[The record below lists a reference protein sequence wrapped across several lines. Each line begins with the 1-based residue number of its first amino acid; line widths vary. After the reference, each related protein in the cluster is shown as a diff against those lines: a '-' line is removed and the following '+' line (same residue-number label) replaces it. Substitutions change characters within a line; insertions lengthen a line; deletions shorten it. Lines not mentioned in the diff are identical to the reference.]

1 MRSGDAGRPKAG
13 RENFEMLMAREID
26 RDSMVKPV
34 GITRWIVI
42 ACTFMIAA
50 VSYLDRNNI
59 SIAASSL
66 QREFGLTNI
75 QLGTVFSAF
84 ILGYALTQPVAGR
97 IADRFGAARVIGLA
111 ILWWSVFTALLPMVP
126 SGLHLSL
133 AMLLAVRLLLGIGEA
148 IIFPASNRLVANWIP
163 SQERGVANGLI
174 FAGVGV
180 GGASAPPLITFVMLS
195 HSWRWA
201 FWLCALIGIAA
212 GLLWVLLVRNSPAE
226 SRRVSAAELAYIQA
240 GLPTHADR
248 GRAAGWLDIA
258 GDRHV
263 LTLTL
268 SYFCYGYVAYIFF
281 TWFFKY
287 LSDVRGLNLK
297 SSALY
302 ATLPFIAM
310 ALASWLGGLTSDK
323 LVAPM
328 GKRFARCGVAGLS
341 MLAASIFVFIAAQVA
356 DARVAALVLAGG
368 AGALYFAQSAFWA
381 ISADIGGPSAG
392 LLSGLMNM
400 GCQLGGVVTAALTP
414 VLANSFGWTASFVIT
429 AGVALIGAASWV
441 FIDPFHH
448 VRSRTT

>member
-1 MRSGDAGRPKAG
+1 
-13 RENFEMLMAREID
+13 
-26 RDSMVKPV
+26 
-34 GITRWIVI
+34 
-42 ACTFMIAA
+42 
-50 VSYLDRNNI
+50 
-59 SIAASSL
+59 
-66 QREFGLTNI
+66 
-75 QLGTVFSAF
+75 
-84 ILGYALTQPVAGR
+84 
-97 IADRFGAARVIGLA
+97 
-111 ILWWSVFTALLPMVP
+111 VFTALLPLVP
-126 SGLHLSL
+126 TGLPFSM
-133 AMLLAVRLLLGIGEA
+133 AILLTVRLLLGIGEA
-148 IIFPASNRLVANWIP
+148 VIFPASNRLVANWIP
-163 SQERGVANGLI
+163 SRERGVANGLI

-180 GGASAPPLITFVMLS
+180 GGASAPPLITFIMLS

-226 SRRVSAAELAYIQA
+226 SGHVSAAELAYIEA
-240 GLPTHADR
+240 GLTTHPKGD
-248 GRAAGWLDIA
+248 GKSAGWLDIA
-258 GDRHV
+258 RDRHV
-263 LTLTL
+263 LMLTL

-341 MLAASIFVFIAAQVA
+341 MLAASIFVFIATQVA
-356 DARVAALVLAGG
+356 DARVAAVVLAGG

-400 GCQLGGVVTAALTP
+400 GCQIGGVVTAALTP
-414 VLANSFGWTASFVIT
+414 VLANSLGWTASFAIT
-429 AGVALIGAASWV
+429 AGVALIGAAAWAFV
-441 FIDPFHH
+441 DPFHQLGLPA
-448 VRSRTT
+448 T